1 MVTRTERSERET
13 NQDINAAI
21 AGTEDEIFRDVME
34 GDPDDNDGDHDLE
47 DMGEGLEGEHLED
60 EDAEEEAEEGDEDA
74 EEDESGPS
82 EEDGD
87 EDEVQAGEQEQTRD
101 ERGRF
106 ERDEPRIP
114 PGRLRAEADRARQ
127 AEQREQEW
135 QRRHEV
141 LEARFNDMQARIN
154 TPPPQRADP
163 QAPPPKPDMFAEPEK
178 YEQWVLDRA
187 DERAAQRMQAVF
199 NQRDEAQR
207 QQFNDNVERSMAAA
221 ERGPRGFEFRAA
233 YNALLQL
240 NNTNP
245 QDRSTVQSI
254 VYSRDPAGALF
265 EWWDANGGEAF
276 RETLIAQLQ
285 GRNNRDQGD
294 RRGTQARREREDRS
308 TDRYE
313 ERPRHVVRPAR
324 PMRSLNGAAGGSSHR
339 VSNPE
344 MLDGSEGS
352 VFEFATRR

>member
-1 MVTRTERSERET
+1 MAPRLERSELEL

-21 AGTEDEIFRDVME
+21 AGTEDEIFREAMD
-34 GDPDDNDGDHDLE
+34 GDPDDNNGDHDLE

-60 EDAEEEAEEGDEDA
+60 EDDAEEDA
-74 EEDESGPS
+74 EEVDEGA
-82 EEDGD
+82 EEDEEGE
-87 EDEVQAGEQEQTRD
+87 EDEVNVSEQEQTRD

-106 ERDEPRIP
+106 DRDEPRIP

-135 QRRHEV
+135 QRRHDV

-154 TPPPQRADP
+154 TPQQQRVEP
-163 QAPPPKPDMFAEPEK
+163 QAPQPKPDMFTDPEK

-187 DERAAQRMQAVF
+187 EERSMQRMQAVF

-207 QQFNDNVERSMAAA
+207 QAFNENVERSMAAA

-240 NNTNP
+240 NP
-245 QDRSTVQSI
+245 QQPQHRSI
-254 VYSRDPAGALF
+254 VQNIVHSRDPAEALF
-265 EWWDANGGEAF
+265 GWWDENGGQDF
-276 RETLIAQLQ
+276 RDKLIDQLQ
-285 GRNNRDQGD
+285 GRDSGRGD
-294 RRGTQARREREDRS
+294 RRSRQGERREREDRS
-308 TDRYE
+308 YD
-313 ERPRHVVRPAR
+313 ERPRHVVRLGR
-324 PMRSLNGAAGGSSHR
+324 SMRSLNGAAGGSSSNR

-344 MLDGSEGS
+344 MLDGSESS
-352 VFEFATRR
+352 VFDFATRR